1 MQLTPQPMIVVH
13 DVEATSAWYQRVLGL
28 RSGHGGPEY
37 EMLMSGERLVLQ
49 LHRWE
54 AHEPARPPEG
64 RIPEGA
70 ARRYSSEPAR
80 PPEGLMPEHD
90 VRRYPNEHPH
100 LGEPDLRPHGNGT
113 LLWFETDAFDA
124 AVQRIR
130 QAGATV
136 LEGPL
141 VNPDAQHREIWLR
154 DPNGYKVVVAS
165 AYGDLAAAEGGA

>member
-1 MQLTPQPMIVVH
+1 MPLTPQPMIVVH
-13 DVEATSAWYQRVLGL
+13 DVEATSAWYQRTLGL

-37 EMLMSGERLVLQ
+37 EMLMSGDRLVLQ

-54 AHEPARPPEG
+54 AH
-64 RIPEGA
+64 
-70 ARRYSSEPAR
+70 
-80 PPEGLMPEHD
+80 
-90 VRRYPNEHPH
+90 EHPH

-124 AVQRIR
+124 VLQQVR

-136 LEGPL
+136 LDGPL
-141 VNPDAQHREIWLR
+141 VNPNAQHREIWLR

-165 AYGDLAAAEGGA
+165 RHGDVAPAPGGSA

>member
-54 AHEPARPPEG
+54 AR
-64 RIPEGA
+64 
-70 ARRYSSEPAR
+70 EPAR
-80 PPEGLMPEHD
+80 PPEGLMPEHE
-90 VRRYPNEHPH
+90 VRRYPNAHPH